1 MARNEV
7 TVNVQL
13 DDKQL
18 KSLADE
24 IRETFA
30 KRIDELESRIAKVR
44 EIAEGAE
51 VKGSIGC
58 FCRGNEHNP
67 ASELCWQPV
76 AWSID
81 PAELLA
87 VLDGCGKADCTEQRS
102 HEHVAIDDLGDSTE
116 DAAYDKGG
124 ADA

>member
-1 MARNEV
+1 MIWIAYAALVAE
-7 TVNVQL
+7 
-13 DDKQL
+13 KAEL
-18 KSLADE
+18 K
-24 IRETFA
+24 R
-30 KRIDELESRIAKVR
+30 RIAKVR

-81 PAELLA
+81 PAEILA
-87 VLDGCGKADCTEQRS
+87 VLDGEGEKENTD
-102 HEHVAIDDLGDSTE
+102 G
-116 DAAYDKGG
+116 
-124 ADA
+124 